1 LEIFLYIVYLAVGP
15 GLWMLFALGMAS
27 SRSRMDL
34 LHKAAQ
40 PIPQPLPKV
49 TIIIPAKDEGERI
62 RQCLASALAQ
72 DYPRFDVLAVNDRST
87 DATGHVMDEM
97 AAADPRLKVLH
108 IDSLPASWTGKN
120 HALFRAAS
128 QADGQW
134 LLFID
139 SDVILQPSVL
149 STTLRIAIARR
160 YDMLSLILRQ
170 DTHGIWESALVP
182 IASAAFGTAY
192 MMGLSNSESNNCF
205 FGNGQYMLFDRKIYD
220 QIGGHEAVKSQFNED
235 MALARLMKQARLRP
249 RMAWGTELGSVR
261 MYDSL
266 PTIMRGW
273 SRIFFGSSC
282 GSPWRSL
289 AVMFFILIGCYSAF
303 IAAIWGVY
311 RFAHPIGI
319 LNGIPWIVAAGFHWT
334 LMTVQIGII
343 YRWMG
348 ARAIY
353 AAAFFVTGL
362 FVLVIL
368 ARAVWMC
375 ITGRVHWRGTSYS
388 HQIEPSRQIVK

>member
-1 LEIFLYIVYLAVGP
+1 
-15 GLWMLFALGMAS
+15 MLFALGMAS

-87 DATGHVMDEM
+87 DATGRVMDEM

-303 IAAIWGVY
+303 IAALWGVY

-353 AAAFFVTGL
+353 AAAFFITGL
-362 FVLVIL
+362 FVLAIL